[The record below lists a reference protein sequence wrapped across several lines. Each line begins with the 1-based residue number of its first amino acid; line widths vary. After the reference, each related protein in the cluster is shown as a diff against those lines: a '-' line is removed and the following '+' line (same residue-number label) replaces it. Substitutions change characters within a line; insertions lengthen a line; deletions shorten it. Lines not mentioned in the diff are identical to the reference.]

1 MIQEKFEYLKVN
13 ILEIDEYWLSL
24 NFKFTINFI
33 AHVFKFVR
41 IFLLKYNFQC
51 NFLYICYAN

>member
-1 MIQEKFEYLKVN
+1 MIQEKFEWLKVN

-33 AHVFKFVR
+33 EHVFKFVR
-41 IFLLKYNFQC
+41 FFLLEYNIQC
-51 NFLYICYAN
+51 NFFVYLIC